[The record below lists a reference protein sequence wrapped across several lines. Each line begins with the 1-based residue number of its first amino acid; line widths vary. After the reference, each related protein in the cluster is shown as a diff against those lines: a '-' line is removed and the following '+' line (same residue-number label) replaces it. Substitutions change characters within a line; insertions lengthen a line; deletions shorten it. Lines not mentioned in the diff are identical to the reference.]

1 MLRNLSIISLLF
13 VAHQAFPQFNSI
25 EYRKELAS
33 VNVIN
38 SAENRQ
44 DAKRFEIQ
52 PLSQPDLTIEKK
64 EELVLAS
71 LPLEDFSLTSEFGY
85 RSDPFSGEAKFHR
98 GIDLKTNRS
107 RVLSMLHGMVVSV
120 GNDPLLGIFVK
131 VQHGNYESIY
141 GHLSQSL
148 VAKGERVLPGT
159 ILGISGSTGRA
170 TGDHLHLSI
179 KKGKE
184 YVNPVLF
191 IQLISRLSTKDE
203 AITYLTKP

>member
-1 MLRNLSIISLLF
+1 MQRKLSIILFF

-25 EYRKELAS
+25 EFRKELIS
-33 VNVIN
+33 VNVIK
-38 SAENRQ
+38 SAEFKQ
-44 DAKRFEIQ
+44 EAKGPEI
-52 PLSQPDLTIEKK
+52 PSLSQGELPMEKG

-71 LPLEDFSLTSEFGY
+71 LPLEDFFMTSEFGY
-85 RSDPFSGEAKFHR
+85 RSDPFSGETKFHR
-98 GIDLKTNRS
+98 GIDLKTKRS
-107 RVLSMLHGMVVSV
+107 KVRSMLHGTVVSI

-131 VQHGNYESIY
+131 VQHGYYESIY
-141 GHLSQSL
+141 GHLSYSI

-191 IQLISRLSTKDE
+191 IQLISRLSTREE
-203 AITYLTKP
+203 AITYLLKP

>member
-1 MLRNLSIISLLF
+1 MQRNLSIILLLF

-25 EYRKELAS
+25 EFRKELAS
-33 VNVIN
+33 VNVIK
-38 SAENRQ
+38 STEFKQ
-44 DAKRFEIQ
+44 EAKRSDIQ
-52 PLSQPDLTIEKK
+52 PLSKRELTLEKK

-85 RSDPFSGEAKFHR
+85 RSDPFSGETIFHR
-98 GIDLKTNRS
+98 GIDLKTKRS
-107 RVLSMLHGMVVSV
+107 KVLSMLHGTVVSV

-148 VAKGERVLPGT
+148 VAKGECVLPGT
-159 ILGISGSTGRA
+159 ILGVSGSTGRA
-170 TGDHLHLSI
+170 TGDHLHLTI

-191 IQLISRLSTKDE
+191 IQLISRLSTQEE
-203 AITYLTKP
+203 AITYLSKP

>member
-1 MLRNLSIISLLF
+1 MLRNLSIILLLF
-13 VAHQAFPQFNSI
+13 FAHQAFGQFNSI
-25 EYRKELAS
+25 EFRKELAS
-33 VNVIN
+33 VNVVK
-38 SAENRQ
+38 SAEFKQ
-44 DAKRFEIQ
+44 EAKRSENH
-52 PLSQPDLTIEKK
+52 PLSQRELTVEKG

-85 RSDPFSGEAKFHR
+85 RSDPFSGKTKFHR

-107 RVLSMLHGMVVSV
+107 RVYAMLHGTVLSV

-131 VQHGNYESIY
+131 VQHGKYESIY

-148 VAKGERVLPGT
+148 VVKGERVLPGT
-159 ILGISGSTGRA
+159 VLGISGSTGRA
-170 TGDHLHLSI
+170 TGDHLHLTI

-191 IQLISRLSTKDE
+191 IQLISRLTSKEE
-203 AITYLTKP
+203 AITYLSKP

>member
-1 MLRNLSIISLLF
+1 MQRNLSIILLL

-25 EYRKELAS
+25 EFRKELAF
-33 VNVIN
+33 VNVIKP
-38 SAENRQ
+38 AEFKQ
-44 DAKRFEIQ
+44 EAKRSESH
-52 PLSQPDLTIEKK
+52 PLSQRELPMEK
-64 EELVLAS
+64 EEVLVLAS
-71 LPLEDFSLTSEFGY
+71 LPLENFFLTSGFGY
-85 RSDPFSGEAKFHR
+85 RSDPFSGEPKFHR
-98 GIDLKTNRS
+98 GIDLKTKRS
-107 RVLSMLHGMVVSV
+107 KVLSMLHGIVVSV

-159 ILGISGSTGRA
+159 ILGISGNTGRA
-170 TGDHLHLSI
+170 TGDHLHLTI

-191 IQLISRLSTKDE
+191 IRLISRLSTKE
-203 AITYLTKP
+203 QAITYLSKP

>member
-1 MLRNLSIISLLF
+1 MQRTLSIILLLF
-13 VAHQAFPQFNSI
+13 AAHQAYPQFNSI
-25 EYRKELAS
+25 EFRKELTS
-33 VNVIN
+33 VKVVKPT
-38 SAENRQ
+38 EFKQ
-44 DAKRFEIQ
+44 EAKRSEIH
-52 PLSQPDLTIEKK
+52 PLSKRVLPFEKE

-85 RSDPFSGEAKFHR
+85 RSGPFSGETKFHR

-107 RVLSMLHGMVVSV
+107 KVLSMLHGTIVSV

-141 GHLSQSL
+141 GHLSQSH
-148 VAKGERVLPGT
+148 VVKGERVLPGT
-159 ILGISGSTGRA
+159 ILGVSGNTGRA
-170 TGDHLHLSI
+170 TGDHLHLTI

-203 AITYLTKP
+203 AITYLSKP

>member
-1 MLRNLSIISLLF
+1 MQRNLSIILLLF
-13 VAHQAFPQFNSI
+13 AHQAFPQFNSI
-25 EYRKELAS
+25 EFRKEMTS
-33 VNVIN
+33 VNEIK
-38 SAENRQ
+38 STEFKQ
-44 DAKRFEIQ
+44 EAKRSEIP
-52 PLSQPDLTIEKK
+52 PLSKPEITVEKG
-64 EELVLAS
+64 EELMLAS
-71 LPLEDFSLTSEFGY
+71 LPLEDFFLTSAFGY
-85 RSDPFSGEAKFHR
+85 RSDPFSGETKFHR
-98 GIDLKTNRS
+98 GIDLKTKRS
-107 RVLSMLHGMVVSV
+107 KVLSMLHGTVVSV

-148 VAKGERVLPGT
+148 VDEGEQVLPGM

-191 IQLISRLSTKDE
+191 IQLISRLSNKEE
-203 AITYLTKP
+203 AITYLSKP

>member
-1 MLRNLSIISLLF
+1 MQRKLSIILLLF

-25 EYRKELAS
+25 EFRKELAS
-33 VNVIN
+33 MNVIKF
-38 SAENRQ
+38 AESKQ
-44 DAKRFEIQ
+44 EAKRFEIQ
-52 PLSQPDLTIEKK
+52 PLFQGELPKEKG

-71 LPLEDFSLTSEFGY
+71 LPLEDFSLISEFGY
-85 RSDPFSGEAKFHR
+85 RSDPFSGEMKFHR
-98 GIDLKTNRS
+98 GIDLKTKRS
-107 RVLSMLHGMVVSV
+107 KVLSMLHGTVLSV

-131 VQHGNYESIY
+131 VKHGKYESIY
-141 GHLSQSL
+141 GHLSQSH
-148 VAKGERVLPGT
+148 VAMGDHVLPGA

-191 IQLISRLSTKDE
+191 IQLISRLSTKEE
-203 AITYLTKP
+203 AITYLSKP

>member
-1 MLRNLSIISLLF
+1 MQRNLSIILLL

-25 EYRKELAS
+25 EFRKELVC
-33 VNVIN
+33 VNVVKSDEFN
-38 SAENRQ
+38 KE
-44 DAKRFEIQ
+44 AKRSEIHS
-52 PLSQPDLTIEKK
+52 LSQRELIVEKGEK
-64 EELVLAS
+64 LMLAS
-71 LPLEDFSLTSEFGY
+71 LPLEDFSLTSGFGY
-85 RSDPFSGEAKFHR
+85 RSDPFSGETKFHR

-107 RVLSMLHGMVVSV
+107 KVFSMLHGTVLSV

-141 GHLSQSL
+141 GHLSQSF
-148 VAKGERVLPGT
+148 VAKGERVLPGS
-159 ILGISGSTGRA
+159 ILGISGNTGRA

-191 IQLISRLSTKDE
+191 IQLISKLSTKEE
-203 AITYLTKP
+203 AITYLSKP